1 MDNGHIVFQT
11 CENIA
16 RLTYA
21 NSQLPLLCEFFLIP
35 ATLLVFRFKHF
46 CRELDHTTGML
57 YIDSK
62 ICSYWSYCILLH
74 LIASC
79 LDDQILGLP
88 RPLKG
93 PMGLFSPGIAMEHL
107 GSTIRRPN
115 PLGKN
120 MPSRIW
126 DSSLRMTDGWLICG
140 IVNHRRWRWH
150 LKNRPTN
157 VENNDFCSFVGPS
170 QSKMRMCFLSLIP
183 VFLFSAV
190 GVPPGLG
197 QHVFWNRIYPET
209 QARRSDSVDFFLVQ
223 TGNPFFG
230 NTRW

>member
-35 ATLLVFRFKHF
+35 ATLLVFRFNHL

-57 YIDSK
+57 YIESK
-62 ICSYWSYCILLH
+62 ICSYCILLH

-79 LDDQILGLP
+79 LDDQILG
-88 RPLKG
+88 PLKG

-115 PLGKN
+115 PLGKKYA
-120 MPSRIW
+120 
-126 DSSLRMTDGWLICG
+126 
-140 IVNHRRWRWH
+140 
-150 LKNRPTN
+150 LKN
-157 VENNDFCSFVGPS
+157 
-170 QSKMRMCFLSLIP
+170 
-183 VFLFSAV
+183 
-190 GVPPGLG
+190 LG
-197 QHVFWNRIYPET
+197 QQPANERWMGHFWHRKPLEMTMAY
-209 QARRSDSVDFFLVQ
+209 QHGQRK
-223 TGNPFFG
+223 
-230 NTRW
+230 

>member
-11 CENIA
+11 WENIA

-21 NSQLPLLCEFFLIP
+21 NSQLPLLCEVFLIP

-57 YIDSK
+57 YIESK
-62 ICSYWSYCILLH
+62 ICSYCILLH

-126 DSSLRMTDGWLICG
+126 DSSLRMRDGWVIFG
-140 IVNHRRWRWH
+140 TVNHWR
-150 LKNRPTN
+150 
-157 VENNDFCSFVGPS
+157 
-170 QSKMRMCFLSLIP
+170 
-183 VFLFSAV
+183 
-190 GVPPGLG
+190 
-197 QHVFWNRIYPET
+197 
-209 QARRSDSVDFFLVQ
+209 
-223 TGNPFFG
+223 
-230 NTRW
+230 